1 MCLIV
6 PARVV
11 SIAGDVA
18 QLQLPDGSAATVNI
32 TLVPEVRVDQY
43 VLFDRGLA
51 LKVIEADEVEAIMA
65 LYAELAELA
74 S

>member
-1 MCLIV
+1 MIV

-11 SIAGDVA
+11 SVAGEIA
-18 QLQLPDGSAATVNI
+18 QLRLPDGSVASVNI

-43 VLFDRGLA
+43 VLFDRGVA
-51 LKVIEADEVEAIMA
+51 LKVIEAEEAEAILA
-65 LYAELAELA
+65 LYAELVELA